1 MIIEILKIVFLLGMA
16 QGLTLVIL
24 LLVKKQENKHSN
36 LILAIF
42 IVTMVV
48 TIWNDY
54 VFLLPIEFIG
64 LNLAKLSVL
73 MTWVYGPLLYFY
85 TCQMSAEKQLG
96 LKQIAL
102 HLTPS
107 LLATLTLLVKPLITA
122 KLFGL
127 SVMFFFYLLLYCHLA
142 CYMVF
147 ALLRIRQHNR
157 LAEQNLSAIEN
168 VSLEWLTLLVYGFA
182 AIWAVDSMQ
191 TLSALLKFRLF
202 NHYSQIVSVLL
213 SIYIFGIGLIAL
225 ARPQI
230 HFHRLVVKPT
240 AKYHRSTLTGSAA
253 DQLAEKIKS
262 TVQTQQLYLDND
274 LSLGAL
280 SEHLQM
286 KPHHVS
292 QVLNEKLNMTF
303 YDFINFSRVSRAQ
316 EMLSSGQFTQLAII
330 DIAYQVGFNNKATF
344 NAAFKK
350 YTKQTPSQ
358 FKKAALV

>member
-1 MIIEILKIVFLLGMA
+1 
-16 QGLTLVIL
+16 
-24 LLVKKQENKHSN
+24 
-36 LILAIF
+36 
-42 IVTMVV
+42 
-48 TIWNDY
+48 
-54 VFLLPIEFIG
+54 
-64 LNLAKLSVL
+64 
-73 MTWVYGPLLYFY
+73 
-85 TCQMSAEKQLG
+85 
-96 LKQIAL
+96 
-102 HLTPS
+102 
-107 LLATLTLLVKPLITA
+107 
-122 KLFGL
+122 
-127 SVMFFFYLLLYCHLA
+127 
-142 CYMVF
+142 MVF